1 MSGAK
6 KTLGVALS
14 VDDENL
20 HAIAEAARGKRF
32 GSLFWL
38 SVIWLVFLAISAIF
52 ADVIPLYPRDD
63 MDFSELSVS
72 PLESESHW
80 LGTDHQGRDML
91 SRVIHGAR
99 VSLTVGLVAPTIGMF
114 FGLAVGLLAGYYRG
128 RVESIATVVLDVI
141 LALPGLVVLLLMS
154 VVYGGSLAVVSISLG
169 FLLVPA
175 FARVSRANT
184 LNFAQR
190 EFVVAAKAMGAT
202 DLRIIVREILPNV
215 ILPVAAYA
223 LVVVAFAIVVEGS
236 LSFLGL
242 SVPSPMPSW
251 GGMIAQGREELA
263 VSPHVSFVPATVMF
277 FTVLA
282 FNIVG
287 DTLRSRLADIK
298 EAAV

>member
-1 MSGAK
+1 M
-6 KTLGVALS
+6 
-14 VDDENL
+14 
-20 HAIAEAARGKRF
+20 
-32 GSLFWL
+32 
-38 SVIWLVFLAISAIF
+38 LA
-52 ADVIPLYPRDD
+52 
-63 MDFSELSVS
+63 
-72 PLESESHW
+72 
-80 LGTDHQGRDML
+80 
-91 SRVIHGAR
+91 RVIHGAR

-169 FLLVPA
+169 FLLIPA

-190 EFVVAAKAMGAT
+190 
-202 DLRIIVREILPNV
+202 LRIIVREILPNV

-223 LVVVAFAIVVEGS
+223 LVVVAFAIVVEGA

-298 EAAV
+298 EAAI

>member
-1 MSGAK
+1 
-6 KTLGVALS
+6 
-14 VDDENL
+14 
-20 HAIAEAARGKRF
+20 
-32 GSLFWL
+32 
-38 SVIWLVFLAISAIF
+38 
-52 ADVIPLYPRDD
+52 
-63 MDFSELSVS
+63 
-72 PLESESHW
+72 
-80 LGTDHQGRDML
+80 
-91 SRVIHGAR
+91 
-99 VSLTVGLVAPTIGMF
+99 
-114 FGLAVGLLAGYYRG
+114 
-128 RVESIATVVLDVI
+128 
-141 LALPGLVVLLLMS
+141 MS

-169 FLLVPA
+169 FLLIPA

-190 EFVVAAKAMGAT
+190 EFVVAAKAMGAR

-223 LVVVAFAIVVEGS
+223 LVVVAFAIVVEGA

-298 EAAV
+298 EAAI